1 MRIYYYCLVLLCLS
15 ACGKKSQTKQSLEQ
29 KPTKTFYKI
38 DLSHDFTGS
47 NDSLLLSDIVENV
60 EYVKLETSDDC
71 LIEGGSGSIYSITK
85 DNIYAMN
92 RFKTPFCFERKTGK
106 YINTIGSIGQG
117 PKDIL
122 CPIHI
127 FGKDSLVYIQELYTK
142 EVKIYAKNG
151 RYIKSIRP
159 ARKGGSA
166 MSFAIIDHQYII
178 QHPRQIVIPHNQK
191 QKEAIWNNYFS
202 VLVSDLKGNEIYTQK
217 HVLEVNEML
226 VGDDEPI
233 KWYYDNLLNFYNYI
247 DDTIYAVTGDSII
260 PRYYLNMGKNK
271 WPVSTAK
278 MTKEYTKYIRLQSVR
293 ETKDFLYLYWAQNKK
308 AYLACFNKHDE
319 TLKVQE
325 QNPISGFFTM
335 FTIHG
340 LPNDIDG
347 YDYSIDF
354 KNLVDEESSILIE
367 VNCDNIDE
375 IKKELAIEKNIKF
388 PEKRLELLRLLEEMK
403 EEDNPILAIYKL
415 KR

>member
-1 MRIYYYCLVLLCLS
+1 
-15 ACGKKSQTKQSLEQ
+15 
-29 KPTKTFYKI
+29 
-38 DLSHDFTGS
+38 
-47 NDSLLLSDIVENV
+47 
-60 EYVKLETSDDC
+60 
-71 LIEGGSGSIYSITK
+71 
-85 DNIYAMN
+85 
-92 RFKTPFCFERKTGK
+92 
-106 YINTIGSIGQG
+106 
-117 PKDIL
+117 
-122 CPIHI
+122 
-127 FGKDSLVYIQELYTK
+127 
-142 EVKIYAKNG
+142 
-151 RYIKSIRP
+151 
-159 ARKGGSA
+159 
-166 MSFAIIDHQYII
+166 
-178 QHPRQIVIPHNQK
+178 
-191 QKEAIWNNYFS
+191 
-202 VLVSDLKGNEIYTQK
+202 
-217 HVLEVNEML
+217 
-226 VGDDEPI
+226 
-233 KWYYDNLLNFYNYI
+233 
-247 DDTIYAVTGDSII
+247 
-260 PRYYLNMGKNK
+260 
-271 WPVSTAK
+271 